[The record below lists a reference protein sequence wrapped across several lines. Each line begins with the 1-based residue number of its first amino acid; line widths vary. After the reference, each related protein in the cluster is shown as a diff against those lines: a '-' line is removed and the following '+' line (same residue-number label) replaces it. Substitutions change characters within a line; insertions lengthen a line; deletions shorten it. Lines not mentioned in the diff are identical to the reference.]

1 MRAAAIFV
9 AFFLL
14 FTCASIAV
22 PVPLF
27 PGNMVPTWFGIPL
40 SDYTT
45 YLEAVANGLLYGF
58 ITWTIF
64 FVINRKMDKASFT
77 DSKRLGNKKRSSS

>member
-27 PGNMVPTWFGIPL
+27 PGNLISTWLRIPL
-40 SDYTT
+40 SEYAP
-45 YLEAVANGLLYGF
+45 YIEAVANGLLYGF
-58 ITWTIF
+58 ITWIVF
-64 FVINRKMDKASFT
+64 FLINRKIDKALSA
-77 DSKRLGNKKRSSS
+77 DSKGLRKKKKEF

>member
-22 PVPLF
+22 PVPMF
-27 PGNMVPTWFGIPL
+27 PGNMISTWFRIPL
-40 SDYTT
+40 SEYTP
-45 YLEAVANGLLYGF
+45 YMEAVANGLLYGF
-58 ITWTIF
+58 ITWIVFF
-64 FVINRKMDKASFT
+64 FVNRRIEK
-77 DSKRLGNKKRSSS
+77 SSATNP